1 MKQSISLDAFR
12 DAFTRAGRS
21 TQFSYDGLRVLF
33 DHLEALEDDMGQEIE
48 LDVIAL
54 CCDYSEDDAETVAND
69 YGIEIDDCPDDD
81 AVRHVVMNYL
91 EENTDVAGVTSS
103 GAIVF
108 HQF

>member
-54 CCDYSEDDAETVAND
+54 CCDYSEDDAETIAD
-69 YGIEIDDCPDDD
+69 QYGIEVDDCPDDD

-91 EENTDVAGVTSS
+91 EDNTTVAGVTDS

-108 HQF
+108 QQF